1 MTIKIMSRTK
11 RTSHSGTTFG
21 SALAAMFSSSC
32 CELPEK
38 LFYDRYLAF
47 VNVLLIYF
55 DSGYIFDYRKE
66 ET

>member
-21 SALAAMFSSSC
+21 SALVAMFSSSC
-32 CELPEK
+32 CGIPEK
-38 LFYDRYLAF
+38 LFYDRILVF
-47 VNVLLIYF
+47 VNVLLIFF
-55 DSGYIFDYRKE
+55 DSGYIFEHRKE